1 VSIERPHYK
10 FRLRGPRAG
19 PYILDGGPRAR
30 RHGAGLR
37 IRVDK
42 GFTMVRKLGS
52 TRAEARV
59 KKADARDASPGSML
73 AAAVKESAQQI
84 WDAGVGAFGKAQ
96 AERGSIFDKLLK
108 QGIDLQKK
116 TRNKAEERI
125 GDAAGRVSAMA
136 DSVSAK
142 AGHNWDKLEAIF
154 ERRTAKA
161 MNKLGVPTAKDVEAL
176 SKRVDALASAVAKL
190 AKRLPAA
197 PKAPAA
203 VADAAPAE
211 VPTAEPAERAKPAPR
226 ARRRSRSGA
235 CPRA

>member
-1 VSIERPHYK
+1 
-10 FRLRGPRAG
+10 
-19 PYILDGGPRAR
+19 
-30 RHGAGLR
+30 
-37 IRVDK
+37 
-42 GFTMVRKLGS
+42 MVRKLGS

-226 ARRRSRSGA
+226 ARRRKA
-235 CPRA
+235 D